1 MEPTKSANPTTY
13 LISSGSSAKMWPI
26 FVPGDEGE
34 GVFLCVW
41 LKKKKNRIYAIVY
54 ACLLIFTLCTLPAAP
69 VSKSFGLCS
78 SFESVLL
85 TPTKVPGTNFFD
97 C

>member
-1 MEPTKSANPTTY
+1 MFCHSTPDLQLKTPQNEEEEEPY
-13 LISSGSSAKMWPI
+13 LST
-26 FVPGDEGE
+26 
-34 GVFLCVW
+34 
-41 LKKKKNRIYAIVY
+41 IVY